1 MRPVTAQLNALAEHG
16 THSKREKRPKKR
28 GQMFWA
34 QSALQNYPLVGI
46 IHAMKLI

>member
-1 MRPVTAQLNALAEHG
+1 MGPVALQCTGREHG

-46 IHAMKLI
+46 IQFMQ